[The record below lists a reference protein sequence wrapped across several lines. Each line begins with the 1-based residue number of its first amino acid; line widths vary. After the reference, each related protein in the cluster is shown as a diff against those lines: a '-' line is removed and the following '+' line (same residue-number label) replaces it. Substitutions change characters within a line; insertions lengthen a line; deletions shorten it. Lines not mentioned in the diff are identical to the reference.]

1 MFPKILIGTEWDFR
15 NRIPLAFYPVIFLS
29 AVGAILNPPLPQIPA
44 LKIICLC
51 FFILG
56 FLLRSW
62 GVSLLTGNIVV
73 DADAHDEKII
83 DKGPFA
89 LLRHPLYTGAGL
101 MLVSLFAFLPPLLF
115 VTFCVYALVFG
126 LRLALYEETLLHK
139 KLGAAYRDY
148 CSRTGRHVPNPFK
161 FRLTRWR
168 DVAHV
173 GALKEVC
180 LSELAFAL
188 YGVFLITAIIANN
201 THILY
206 LGIIAS
212 SVISGFLVKRL
223 AKNARI

>member
-15 NRIPLAFYPVIFLS
+15 NRIPLTFYPVLFLA
-29 AVGAILNPPLPQIPA
+29 AVGAILNPHMPQI
-44 LKIICLC
+44 LTQKIASLCL
-51 FFILG
+51 FALG

-73 DADAHDEKII
+73 DADAHDEKIT

-101 MLVSLFAFLPPLLF
+101 MLVPLFAFLPLPLSIA
-115 VTFCVYALVFG
+115 FCVYALIFG

-139 KLGAAYRDY
+139 KFGAAYRDY
-148 CSRTGRHVPNPFK
+148 ASRTGRHAPNPFK

-173 GALKEVC
+173 GAFKEVC

-188 YGVFLITAIIANN
+188 YGVFLVTAIIANS
-201 THILY
+201 TRILY
-206 LGIIAS
+206 LGMIAA
-212 SVISGFLVKRL
+212 SVISGLLVKRL
-223 AKNARI
+223 AKHARI